1 LFTNLATAVHK
12 WLKGKTMS
20 RTTPVSDTHSKL
32 GSLIEKWTRT
42 SNQFGNDTGIPGLR
56 LSRWEAPTPPTSYT
70 HNASI
75 CLIAQGKK
83 QVLLGGDSFIYD
95 ANHFLISSVNLPIT
109 ANIMEASKEKPYLG
123 LILELDLQEISQ
135 LIVDSD
141 YSGTQNKEAQKG
153 IAVGTLSQP
162 LLDAFVR
169 LLSLMDEPESIK
181 VLAPVIK
188 REIFYRLLMSEQG
201 SRLNQIVT
209 DGSHSHQ
216 ISKAIEW
223 LKNNFVKPLSVGEL
237 AAYSGMSKSAFYTH
251 FRSMTS
257 MTPLQFQKKLRL
269 SEARR
274 LMLTENLDAMAT
286 TFKVGYESPS
296 QFSREYSR
304 LFGSPPSKDIK
315 ALREANMV

>member
-1 LFTNLATAVHK
+1 
-12 WLKGKTMS
+12 
-20 RTTPVSDTHSKL
+20 
-32 GSLIEKWTRT
+32 LIEKWTRT

-95 ANHFLISSVNLPIT
+95 TNHFLISSVNLPIT